1 MVHATTTTKSIARHY
16 TSGAGRGRPIR
27 PQADPDN
34 LMVYRVVR
42 YAARTPGVA
51 ADDVAEEELQ
61 AFAGNAGQQ
70 RCFRPVPPWWV
81 PSCR

>member
-1 MVHATTTTKSIARHY
+1 
-16 TSGAGRGRPIR
+16 
-27 PQADPDN
+27 
-34 LMVYRVVR
+34 MVYRVVR